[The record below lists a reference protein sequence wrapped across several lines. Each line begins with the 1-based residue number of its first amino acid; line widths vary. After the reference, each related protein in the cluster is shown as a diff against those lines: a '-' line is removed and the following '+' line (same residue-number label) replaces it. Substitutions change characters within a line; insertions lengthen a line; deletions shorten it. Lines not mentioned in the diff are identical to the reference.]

1 MSPPRCRRVHLLRAV
16 QHGGEPLLQA
26 TPAQPLAVPGRLQV
40 LPDHGGVPAQP
51 PRSVAV
57 PHQPVPVQCS
67 ASPPAVCADDADA
80 ALDDTAGELIFMART
95 CVQENVGDFCST
107 GVKSGTQT
115 AVTVCRSDLVS
126 SSRL

>member
-1 MSPPRCRRVHLLRAV
+1 M
-16 QHGGEPLLQA
+16 QHGGEPLLPA
-26 TPAQPLAVPGRLQV
+26 APAQPLAVPGRLQV

-51 PRSVAV
+51 PRSV
-57 PHQPVPVQCS
+57 PHQYHSTSTSTEPD
-67 ASPPAVCADDADA
+67 CADDADA

-115 AVTVCRSDLVS
+115 AVTVCRSALVS
-126 SSRL
+126 SSQL

>member
-1 MSPPRCRRVHLLRAV
+1 M
-16 QHGGEPLLQA
+16 QHGGEPLLPA
-26 TPAQPLAVPGRLQV
+26 APAQPLAVPRRLQV

-51 PRSVAV
+51 PRSV
-57 PHQPVPVQCS
+57 PHHTSQYQHQYR
-67 ASPPAVCADDADA
+67 ASLAAVCADDADA

-115 AVTVCRSDLVS
+115 AVTVCRSALVS
-126 SSRL
+126 SSSSSQL